1 MPKDFRESV
10 TLELLMERV
19 VPPFRPPGASLAKT
33 ILFTTVFVA
42 FIGLVVVLAAPSGSA
57 VGVILA
63 IIIGLVAIGVAVTV
77 HRWLAAKD
85 AVYRALHGQTKDR
98 AWRMLSGKGSL
109 KWGDTRERLEADAAK
124 LVKMQKPMPSGTTWV
139 FIWWESEG

>member
-1 MPKDFRESV
+1 MTWDFRESV

-19 VPPFRPPGASLAKT
+19 VPPFRPPGVPLAKT

-42 FIGLVVVLAAPSGSA
+42 FIGSVLLMAAPTGSA

-63 IIIGLVAIGVAVTV
+63 VVVAMVAIGVAIAV
-77 HRWLAAKD
+77 HRWYAAKD
-85 AVYRALHGQTKDR
+85 AVYRELYAQTKDR
-98 AWRMLSGKGSL
+98 AWRMLSGKGSA
-109 KWGDTRERLEADAAK
+109 KWGDSRARLESDAAK
-124 LVKMQKPMPSGTTWV
+124 LVKMAKLVPGEATWV